1 MQENRSFEYAIIRVV
16 PQVEREEFLNVG
28 VIVYCKHFGF
38 LKMKFTLNH
47 ERLLAT
53 FPQADIDDIQ
63 LHLQAFEQITEGNSK
78 AGPIAS
84 LDIASRFRWLTAK
97 RSTVVQTSDVHPG
110 LCNDPSATLDKL
122 HKQLVLVEKR

>member
-1 MQENRSFEYAIIRVV
+1 MQENHSFEYAIIRIV

-38 LKMKFTLNH
+38 LKMKFSMDYD
-47 ERLLAT
+47 RLPAT
-53 FPQADIDDIQ
+53 FPNADINDIQ
-63 LHLQAFEQITEGNSK
+63 LHLQAFEQITNGDPK

-97 RSTVVQTSDVHPG
+97 RSTVVQSSDVHPG
-110 LCNDPSATLDKL
+110 LCNDPAATLEKL
-122 HKQLVLVEKR
+122 HQQLVLVEKK

>member
-1 MQENRSFEYAIIRVV
+1 MQENRSFEYAIIRAV

-53 FPQADIDDIQ
+53 FPKADISDIQ
-63 LHLQAFEQITEGNSK
+63 LHLQAFEQITEGNLK

-110 LCNDPSATLDKL
+110 LCNDPFATLDKL